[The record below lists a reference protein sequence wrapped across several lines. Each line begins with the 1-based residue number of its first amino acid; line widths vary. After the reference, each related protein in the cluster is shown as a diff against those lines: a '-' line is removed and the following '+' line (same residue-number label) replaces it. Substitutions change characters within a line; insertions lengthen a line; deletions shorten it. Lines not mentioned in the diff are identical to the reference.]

1 MAIEFTVLEIL
12 LIIFKY
18 LIFSFLNYIE
28 KVVKNVSMTY

>member
-1 MAIEFTVLEIL
+1 MAIEFTVLGIL

-18 LIFSFLNYIE
+18 LIFSFLKSIK